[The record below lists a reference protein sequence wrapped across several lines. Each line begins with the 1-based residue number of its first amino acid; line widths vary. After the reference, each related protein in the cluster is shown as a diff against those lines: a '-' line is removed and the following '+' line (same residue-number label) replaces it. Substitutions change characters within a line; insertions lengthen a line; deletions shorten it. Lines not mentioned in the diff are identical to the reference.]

1 MTDTPRVTNP
11 TKLDT
16 IAEAGELAKAIDHSR
31 WGNRVFYL
39 WAFTFLLMAVL
50 AVAIWFDKPITVIQI
65 LAGLIGFAAF
75 LLVVTP
81 SGEQVLKMLAQVAAI
96 RAGTKAN

>member
-1 MTDTPRVTNP
+1 MTDRPAP
-11 TKLDT
+11 TKLDV
-16 IAEAGELAKAIDHSR
+16 IAEAGTLAATIEHSR
-31 WGNRVFYL
+31 WGNRVLYL
-39 WAFTFLLMAVL
+39 WAFTFLLMGVL
-50 AVAIWFDKPITVIQI
+50 AAAIWFDKPLAVVQL